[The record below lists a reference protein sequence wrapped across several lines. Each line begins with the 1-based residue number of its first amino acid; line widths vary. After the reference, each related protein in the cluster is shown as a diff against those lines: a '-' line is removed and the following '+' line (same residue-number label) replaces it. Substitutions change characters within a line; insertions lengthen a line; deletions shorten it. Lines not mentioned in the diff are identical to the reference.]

1 MTAPSERSSGP
12 TPGTEEPR
20 FPGFDVLD
28 NVDAWDPVTA
38 GVVLSRLGPLP
49 PLRFFPEDLEATA
62 RGLFDLILDQHD
74 EPRVPVFEM
83 VDQRLAEL
91 STDGWRYDDLPPDP
105 DAWLRTLAALDD
117 DAGTRHGKSFALCTL
132 DEQASLLQ
140 EVLDLG
146 DQKWHGMR
154 ADRVW
159 SLWSRYACTA
169 YYSHPWSWNEIGFP
183 GPAYPRGY
191 KNTGVNRREPFEV
204 KDARPDQERPVVTD
218 GPLAQPLEHE
228 PANHRPADPAA
239 GSPEPSHALR
249 RSR

>member
-1 MTAPSERSSGP
+1 MAPPRQHSSGS
-12 TPGTEEPR
+12 TPGVREPR

-38 GVVLSRLGPLP
+38 GVVLSRLGPRP

-62 RGLFDLILDQHD
+62 RALLDLILDQHD

-91 STDGWRYDDLPPDP
+91 STDGWRYEDLPPDP
-105 DAWLRTLAALDD
+105 DAWLQTIAALDD
-117 DAGTRHGKSFALCTL
+117 DATTRHGHPFALCTL
-132 DEQASLLQ
+132 DEQTAVMQ
-140 EVLDLG
+140 DVVDLG

-169 YYSHPWSWNEIGFP
+169 YYSHPWAWNEIGFP

-191 KNTGVNRREPFEV
+191 KNIGVNRREPFEV
-204 KDARPDQERPVVTD
+204 EDRWPDPQRPD
-218 GPLAQPLEHE
+218 
-228 PANHRPADPAA
+228 HRPADPAA
-239 GSPEPSHALR
+239 APPGPSHTLR
-249 RSR
+249 RFR

>member
-1 MTAPSERSSGP
+1 MVPRPHHRPDHRPGH
-12 TPGTEEPR
+12 TPGEHPPR

-28 NVDAWDPVTA
+28 HVDTWDPVTI
-38 GVVLSRLGPLP
+38 GVVLSRLGPQP

-62 RGLFDLILDQHD
+62 RALFDLILDQHT

-91 STDGWRYDDLPPDP
+91 STDGWRYEDLPPDP
-105 DAWLRTLAALDD
+105 DAWLRTLAALDEAAD
-117 DAGTRHGKSFALCTL
+117 THHARTFARCTI
-132 DEQASLLQ
+132 DEQGALLQSLLA
-140 EVLDLG
+140 LG

-169 YYSHPWSWNEIGFP
+169 YYSHPLAWNEIGFP

-204 KDARPDQERPVVTD
+204 PDQPVD
-218 GPLAQPLEHE
+218 
-228 PANHRPADPAA
+228 HRPAAPAA
-239 GSPEPSHALR
+239 DPPEPSSAR
-249 RSR
+249 GRPR